1 MIPDRPD
8 AILRRDEIV
17 LPTEG
22 GIAAARQ
29 AAVEALAQAGLHG
42 APLFSIELCIQEALV
57 NAFVHG
63 VREGG
68 GSKIR
73 LAYALGKQW
82 VRVDVEDNGCGFG
95 ETQHIGVDNLQEAGA
110 RGLSLIQAF
119 TSRMQYEGNIIS
131 MELDLHA
138 NPASSLEQ
146 IATILDP
153 ERGLLC

>member
-1 MIPDRPD
+1 MIPDRSD
-8 AILRRDEIV
+8 AILQWEETI

-22 GIAAARQ
+22 SITAARQ
-29 AAVEALAQAGLHG
+29 RAVEALAQAGLHG
-42 APLFSIELCIQEALV
+42 TPLFSIELCIQEALV

-63 VREGG
+63 TRAGG

-73 LAYALGKQW
+73 LAYALGNDW

-95 ETQHIGVDNLQEAGA
+95 KTQHIGVHKLQEAGA

-119 TSRMQYEGNIIS
+119 TSRMHYEGNIIS
-131 MELDLHA
+131 MELDLY
-138 NPASSLEQ
+138 PDPVSSLEQ
-146 IATILDP
+146 IPTMLRP

>member
-1 MIPDRPD
+1 MIANRPD
-8 AILRRDEIV
+8 AILRSDETI
-17 LPTEG
+17 LPTED
-22 GIAAARQ
+22 GIVAARQ
-29 AAVEALAQAGLHG
+29 RAVTALAQAGLHG

-63 VREGG
+63 IRAGG

-73 LAYALGKQW
+73 LAYALGNGW

-95 ETQHIGVDNLQEAGA
+95 ETQHIGLNTLQEAGA

-119 TSRMQYEGNIIS
+119 TSRMHYEGNVIS
-131 MELDLHA
+131 MELDLD
-138 NPASSLEQ
+138 PDKDSSLEQ
-146 IATILDP
+146 IETMLGP

>member
-29 AAVEALAQAGLHG
+29 AAVEALAQ
-42 APLFSIELCIQEALV
+42 
-57 NAFVHG
+57 
-63 VREGG
+63 